1 MRCRLASFG
10 FGVVV
15 ARTDVNGLPLL
26 HSGEVLMET
35 HNPRD
40 SWNPKVSDLQE
51 AIRRRA
57 EEIYFESGE
66 IPGRDLENWKQA
78 ERDIRFQFERM
89 KTRRAI
95 VVKVEGIEYVGEY
108 QAESPEDYS
117 PGEFS
122 RGESVPVLIE
132 GDRMLV
138 RRPNGRTLETRIVHR
153 LG

>member
-1 MRCRLASFG
+1 ME
-10 FGVVV
+10 
-15 ARTDVNGLPLL
+15 ARTP
-26 HSGEVLMET
+26 T
-35 HNPRD
+35 H
-40 SWNPKVSDLQE
+40 SWNPKAISDPQE

-78 ERDIRFQFERM
+78 EQDVRLQHEGS
-89 KTRRAI
+89 KPRRAI
-95 VVKVEGIEYVGEY
+95 VVKVEGVEYVGEY
-108 QAESPEDYS
+108 ENHTAEDYS

-122 RGESVPVLIE
+122 RGESIPVLID

>member
-1 MRCRLASFG
+1 MAI
-10 FGVVV
+10 
-15 ARTDVNGLPLL
+15 
-26 HSGEVLMET
+26 
-35 HNPRD
+35 
-40 SWNPKVSDLQE
+40 SDLHE

-66 IPGRDLENWKQA
+66 IPGRDLENWRQA
-78 ERDIRFQFERM
+78 EQDIHRQHEPT
-89 KTRRAI
+89 KPRRAI
-95 VVKVEGIEYVGEY
+95 VVKVEGVEYVGEY
-108 QAESPEDYS
+108 QTESPDDYS

-138 RRPNGRTLETRIVHR
+138 RRPNGRTLQTKIVHR